1 MVKPCSEQSF
11 NKRFPN
17 GKPKVESA
25 WAKFK
30 RFFLLHLRSDTRY
43 RRKISVVRTLSD
55 VIIVAIIT
63 GICSVAGQ
71 WLISRK
77 QSQDRAVAEAERETR
92 LDMRLQGV
100 EKRLDEHNNYAS
112 KIGSIQT
119 DIAVIKNEIK
129 NLKESA

>member
-1 MVKPCSEQSF
+1 MSE
-11 NKRFPN
+11 
-17 GKPKVESA
+17 
-25 WAKFK
+25 
-30 RFFLLHLRSDTRY
+30 
-43 RRKISVVRTLSD
+43 
-55 VIIVAIIT
+55 AIIIAIIAAL
-63 GICSVAGQ
+63 GSVLGQ

-77 QSQDRAVAEAERETR
+77 QSQDRAIAEAERETR

-119 DIAVIKNEIK
+119 DTAVIKNEIK